1 MSNKPV
7 FFIFIVFSI
16 CVCLVVFF
24 VSSSRAKDEVKELPS
39 KDEEINAR
47 VEARK
52 KGQQD
57 AKNPV
62 VLIKTS
68 KGDITIELF
77 KNEAPITVNNFLGYV
92 NAKFYDNTI
101 FHRVIKD
108 FMIQGGGFT
117 QDMTQ
122 KPTLPPIKNEAANKI
137 LNAKGT
143 IAMARTP
150 IVDSASSQ
158 FFINLKDNPFLDHR
172 DESEQGYGYCVFGK
186 VIKGMEVVEKIG
198 RLATTDKGHHK
209 NVPATPVIIKSVSL
223 L

>member
-16 CVCLVVFF
+16 CICLTVLF
-24 VSSSRAKDEVKELPS
+24 VSSGKAKDEVKELPS

-122 KPTLPPIKNEAANKI
+122 KPALPPIKNEATNKI

-143 IAMARTP
+143 IAMARPP

-158 FFINLKDNPFLDHR
+158 FFINLKDNPSLDHR
-172 DESEQGYGYCVFGK
+172 DESQQGYGYCVFGK
-186 VIKGMEVVEKIG
+186 VIKGMQVVEKIG

-209 NVPATPVIIKSVSL
+209 NVPATPVIIESVRL